1 MSVEM
6 KPNLSVVVRE
16 WTRIGALGFGGP
28 PAHIRMLRKLC
39 VEDNSWVTP
48 DEFEDAVAAVNLL
61 PGPASTQLAIY
72 LAWKQR
78 GKAGALLGGL
88 SFILPGLI
96 AIVILSYFFLDSN
109 APGWIIGAGL
119 GAGAAIPAIALSA
132 GWALVSPSRARCANR
147 KRWYAYLILG
157 VLAVLTLG
165 SWVVLAIIL
174 CGLIELAI
182 RHKNM
187 SPSAYSVLATP
198 KAAVVTLSLTS
209 SIAWVAFKVGALSYG
224 GGFVIIPLMQFD
236 AVTKYHW
243 MTGSQFLTA
252 VALGQVTPG
261 PVVQT
266 VSAVGFAAAG
276 ISGALVAA
284 FVAFAPSFIFVL
296 LGAKHFENLLKNSRV
311 RAFIDGAGPVAIG
324 LIIGSAFLLGRQFS
338 QTWQYGLLAVA
349 LGAVFAFKRGTV
361 AVIASA
367 AIVGVLLNS
376 LLS

>member
-1 MSVEM
+1 M
-6 KPNLSVVVRE
+6 
-16 WTRIGALGFGGP
+16 
-28 PAHIRMLRKLC
+28 
-39 VEDNSWVTP
+39 
-48 DEFEDAVAAVNLL
+48 
-61 PGPASTQLAIY
+61 
-72 LAWKQR
+72 
-78 GKAGALLGGL
+78 
-88 SFILPGLI
+88 
-96 AIVILSYFFLDSN
+96 
-109 APGWIIGAGL
+109 
-119 GAGAAIPAIALSA
+119 
-132 GWALVSPSRARCANR
+132 
-147 KRWYAYLILG
+147 
-157 VLAVLTLG
+157 
-165 SWVVLAIIL
+165 
-174 CGLIELAI
+174 
-182 RHKNM
+182 
-187 SPSAYSVLATP
+187 
-198 KAAVVTLSLTS
+198 
-209 SIAWVAFKVGALSYG
+209 
-224 GGFVIIPLMQFD
+224 IIPLMQFD

-338 QTWQYGLLAVA
+338 QMWQYGLLAVA
-349 LGAVFAFKRGTV
+349 LGAVLAFKRGTV

-367 AIVGVLLNS
+367 SIMGVLLNS

>member
-1 MSVEM
+1 MSGEM
-6 KPNLSVVVRE
+6 KPNLPVVVRE
-16 WTRIGALGFGGP
+16 WTRIGTLGFGGP

-78 GKAGALLGGL
+78 GKVGALLGGL

-132 GWALVSPSRARCANR
+132 GWSLVSPSRARCVNS

-157 VLAVLTLG
+157 VVAVLTLG
-165 SWVVLAIIL
+165 SWAVLAIIL

-187 SPSAYSVLATP
+187 SPSAYSVLTTP
-198 KAAVVTLSLTS
+198 KAAFVTLSLTS

-276 ISGALVAA
+276 ITGALVAA

-367 AIVGVLLNS
+367 AIVGALLNS

>member
-1 MSVEM
+1 MSGEM
-6 KPNLSVVVRE
+6 KPNLPVVVRE
-16 WTRIGALGFGGP
+16 WTRIGTLGFGGP

-78 GKAGALLGGL
+78 GKVGALLGGL

-132 GWALVSPSRARCANR
+132 GWSLVSPSRARCVNS

-157 VLAVLTLG
+157 VVAVLTLG
-165 SWVVLAIIL
+165 SWAVLAIIL

-187 SPSAYSVLATP
+187 SPSAYSVLTTP
-198 KAAVVTLSLTS
+198 KAAFVTLSLTS

-276 ISGALVAA
+276 ITGALVAA

-349 LGAVFAFKRGTV
+349 LGAVFALKRGTV

-367 AIVGVLLNS
+367 AIVGALLNS

>member
-1 MSVEM
+1 M
-6 KPNLSVVVRE
+6 KPNLPVIVRE
-16 WTRIGALGFGGP
+16 WTRIGTLGFGGP

-78 GKAGALLGGL
+78 GKVGALLGGL

-132 GWALVSPSRARCANR
+132 GWSLVSPSRARCANS

-157 VLAVLTLG
+157 VVAVLTLG
-165 SWVVLAIIL
+165 SWAVLAIIL

-187 SPSAYSVLATP
+187 SPSAYSVLTTP

-252 VALGQVTPG
+252 VALGQITPG

-276 ISGALVAA
+276 ITGALVAA

-367 AIVGVLLNS
+367 AMVGVLLNS

>member
-1 MSVEM
+1 
-6 KPNLSVVVRE
+6 
-16 WTRIGALGFGGP
+16 
-28 PAHIRMLRKLC
+28 
-39 VEDNSWVTP
+39 
-48 DEFEDAVAAVNLL
+48 
-61 PGPASTQLAIY
+61 
-72 LAWKQR
+72 
-78 GKAGALLGGL
+78 
-88 SFILPGLI
+88 
-96 AIVILSYFFLDSN
+96 
-109 APGWIIGAGL
+109 
-119 GAGAAIPAIALSA
+119 
-132 GWALVSPSRARCANR
+132 
-147 KRWYAYLILG
+147 
-157 VLAVLTLG
+157 
-165 SWVVLAIIL
+165 
-174 CGLIELAI
+174 
-182 RHKNM
+182 
-187 SPSAYSVLATP
+187 
-198 KAAVVTLSLTS
+198 
-209 SIAWVAFKVGALSYG
+209 
-224 GGFVIIPLMQFD
+224 MQFD

-338 QTWQYGLLAVA
+338 QMWQYGLLAVA
-349 LGAVFAFKRGTV
+349 LGAVLAFKRGTV

-367 AIVGVLLNS
+367 SIMGVLLNS

>member
-1 MSVEM
+1 M

-132 GWALVSPSRARCANR
+132 GWSLVSPSRARCVNS

-157 VLAVLTLG
+157 VVAVLTLG
-165 SWVVLAIIL
+165 SWAVLAIIL

-182 RHKNM
+182 RHKNL
-187 SPSAYSVLATP
+187 PPRAFSVLATP

-236 AVTKYHW
+236 AVTKFHW

-276 ISGALVAA
+276 ITGALVAA

-311 RAFIDGAGPVAIG
+311 RSFIDGAGPVAIG

-338 QTWQYGLLAVA
+338 QMWQYGLLAVA

-361 AVIASA
+361 VVIASA
-367 AIVGVLLNS
+367 AIMGVLLNS